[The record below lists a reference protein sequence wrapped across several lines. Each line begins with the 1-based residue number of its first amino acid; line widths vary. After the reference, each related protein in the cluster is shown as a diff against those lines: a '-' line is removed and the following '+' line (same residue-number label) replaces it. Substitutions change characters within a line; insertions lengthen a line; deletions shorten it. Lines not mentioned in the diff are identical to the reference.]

1 VKRSVVMSSALPR
14 VPGVVRTVGL
24 VSLVAACATFPEL
37 GCVSVP
43 TDGLQPQLGTH
54 VQDWRDEVIYQLITD
69 RFADGD
75 VNNDFTIEPGALGK
89 YQGGDWKGIEDHL
102 DYLQALGVT
111 TLWISP
117 IVQNVDS
124 DANIDAYHGY
134 WQQDLTKLNPHMGDL
149 ASLRSMIA
157 HAHDI
162 GLKIVLDI
170 VCNHMGQ
177 VFFYDINKN
186 GEPDD
191 YVNGS
196 GGLTWVRHSAV
207 AG

>member
-1 VKRSVVMSSALPR
+1 
-14 VPGVVRTVGL
+14 
-24 VSLVAACATFPEL
+24 
-37 GCVSVP
+37 
-43 TDGLQPQLGTH
+43 
-54 VQDWRDEVIYQLITD
+54 
-69 RFADGD
+69 
-75 VNNDFTIEPGALGK
+75 
-89 YQGGDWKGIEDHL
+89 
-102 DYLQALGVT
+102 VT